1 MSIAKEH
8 CYRKM
13 SIIYPLGNLY
23 RLRANTWWLMQRLD
37 ALFWHRY
44 CDSRTLNEIFSIMN
58 KKMFVTINDY
68 QRIVGMI
75 EIAAMRTKIPEA
87 IERLLTNLKGA
98 HMLPQENISGD
109 IITMNSKARLTE
121 LCNGKEIEITVT
133 YPQEADNLK
142 KKISVFSTVGIALLG
157 SRVGDIVS

>member
-1 MSIAKEH
+1 M
-8 CYRKM
+8 
-13 SIIYPLGNLY
+13 NL
-23 RLRANTWWLMQRLD
+23 
-37 ALFWHRY
+37 
-44 CDSRTLNEIFSIMN
+44 SIMN

-75 EIAAMRTKIPEA
+75 DIAAMRTKIPEA
-87 IERLLTNLKGA
+87 IDRLLTNLKGA
-98 HMLPQENISGD
+98 RMLPQENISGD

-157 SRVGDIVS
+157 SRVGDIVSWNSPSGTRQCRIEKVTYQPEAVGHYHL